1 MAAEEAPSEILKI
14 GIDLGNVA
22 SVKLPGKPYD
32 YPLWQHAD
40 PSGSYPF
47 MLLYAY
53 KNGGDGLVFITCTK
67 QGTWYVQSRHGQE
80 EAWVVRFLRSMG
92 VEDMGVPLERN
103 LSVCKTHCDKG
114 PLATQH
120 NISAMID
127 DHYDCLLHV
136 HRALPEC
143 KLLCYSNSEWGYVPP
158 SDPNEAE
165 DSFWG
170 AVEHH
175 EDWKSLA
182 QKFDL
187 HTLPFPGSSFD
198 EVWEQ
203 LLLRG
208 PPNKPHSMT
217 NLRFVEAACNT
228 HVPRPPQTPPPDS
241 LRVPRQPQAPPPDS
255 LHVPRPHQAHPP
267 NLKAVPSTHLKRE
280 RQVSQSETT
289 TSKKLLRAKAKAS
302 ESRSSSSGSV
312 MPPPLAVTVPR
323 PSMAPAF
330 LEQNLPPL
338 DISRIEALTIT
349 AAVQAAVHAAVPN
362 IIGHAV
368 QHALISRDSQA
379 EQHDII
385 DEPISEAEQHD
396 IAEEPISDVGQ
407 HDITEEQISDARQH
421 DITEQHDITSAR
433 RKGHQPS
440 TAERWAAASTQPHSA
455 WMEKKRA
462 RAKAYLE
469 KKNNQGGAASAPMVI
484 SPKVFCVCCGGGEPG
499 KYCIFICCTHCCP
512 HEFEGRVCPQH

>member
-1 MAAEEAPSEILKI
+1 MTALKI

-22 SVKLPGKPYD
+22 SVKLPGNPYD
-32 YPLWQHAD
+32 HPLWKAAD
-40 PSGSYPF
+40 PSGAYPF

-53 KNGGDGLVFITCTK
+53 KNGGDGLVFITRTK

-217 NLRFVEAACNT
+217 NLRFVEAAL
-228 HVPRPPQTPPPDS
+228 HVPRPPQ
-241 LRVPRQPQAPPPDS
+241 APPPDK
-255 LHVPRPHQAHPP
+255 LLVPRPHQAPQP
-267 NLKAVPSTHLKRE
+267 KAVPSTYLKRE
-280 RQVSQSETT
+280 RQVSPSETT
-289 TSKKLLRAKAKAS
+289 TSKKPLVAKAKAS
-302 ESRSSSSGSV
+302 
-312 MPPPLAVTVPR
+312 MADLLHNMKTQPR
-323 PSMAPAF
+323 PSMAPEL

-349 AAVQAAVHAAVPN
+349 AAVEAAVHAAVPD

-379 EQHDII
+379 AQHDINDI
-385 DEPISEAEQHD
+385 DEPISEAEQPD
-396 IAEEPISDVGQ
+396 IAEEPISDAQPGQ
-407 HDITEEQISDARQH
+407 HDITEEQTSDARQH
-421 DITEQHDITSAR
+421 DITGQHDITSAR
-433 RKGHQPS
+433 RKFHQPS

-455 WMEKKRA
+455 WIEKKRA
-462 RAKAYLE
+462 RAKAHLE
-469 KKNNQGGAASAPMVI
+469 KKQNQRGADSAPKVI
-484 SPKVFCVCCGGGEPG
+484 LPKIFCEGCARGEPG
-499 KYCIFICCTHCCP
+499 KHCIFTRCSHCCP
-512 HEFEGRVCPQH
+512 REFEGRVCPQHRSTS

>member
-1 MAAEEAPSEILKI
+1 MAARSEILKI

-22 SVKLPGKPYD
+22 SVKLAGGPYD
-32 YPLWQHAD
+32 HPLWKSAD
-40 PSGSYPF
+40 PSGAYPF

-53 KNGGDGLVFITCTK
+53 KHGGEGLVFITRTK

-80 EAWVVRFLRSMG
+80 EAWVVRFLRNMG
-92 VEDMGVPLERN
+92 VVDMGVPLEQN
-103 LSVCKTHCDKG
+103 LSVCKTHGDKG
-114 PLATQH
+114 PLAAQH

-143 KLLCYSNSEWGYVPP
+143 ELLCYSNSEWGYVPP
-158 SDPNEAE
+158 SDPDEVE
-165 DSFWG
+165 DSFWQ
-170 AVEHH
+170 AVEHLD
-175 EDWKSLA
+175 DWKSLA

-187 HTLPFPGSSFD
+187 HTLPFPDSSFD

-208 PPNKPHSMT
+208 PPNKPHSMS
-217 NLRFVEAACNT
+217 NLRFVEAACNV
-228 HVPRPPQTPPPDS
+228 HVPRPPQ
-241 LRVPRQPQAPPPDS
+241 APPPDR
-255 LHVPRPHQAHPP
+255 LRVPRPHQAPGPP
-267 NLKAVPSTHLKRE
+267 PSKAVPSTHLKRE

-289 TSKKLLRAKAKAS
+289 TYKKLLVAKAKAS
-302 ESRSSSSGSV
+302 ESRSSSSV
-312 MPPPLAVTVPR
+312 MPPPLAVTAPR
-323 PSMAPAF
+323 PSMAPEF

-338 DISRIEALTIT
+338 DISKIEALTIT
-349 AAVQAAVHAAVPN
+349 AAVQAAVHAAVPD

-368 QHALISRDSQA
+368 QQALISRDSQA

-396 IAEEPISDVGQ
+396 IAEEPISDAEQ

-421 DITEQHDITSAR
+421 DITEQYDITSAR
-433 RKGHQPS
+433 RRLHQPS
-440 TAERWAAASTQPHSA
+440 TAERWAAASSQPHSA

-462 RAKAYLE
+462 RAKAHLE
-469 KKNNQGGAASAPMVI
+469 KKKNQGGADSALRVI
-484 SPKVFCVCCGGGEPG
+484 SPKVFCKGCGTGEPG
-499 KYCIFICCTHCCP
+499 KYCIFIRCSHCCP
-512 HEFEGRVCPQH
+512 HEFCGRVCPQH